1 MPLGL
6 GALSSPK
13 AGKRFQGDEFE
24 PKRMTSAFE
33 DHVLQLA
40 VAAVGN
46 VPAAQRADT
55 YAMSFFV
62 YDDED
67 DPRRP
72 TLTIGTNTEAR
83 VLASTSGSAT
93 ADPIARPAPTDPEE
107 ARWNYAFWLQNQL
120 VVVGDQDGDPPGAL
134 LRQEWVRSLGLWYE
148 DPSSDVEWRDALAKD
163 KSITGE
169 FVKVCVKT
177 ARSLHARGLVESV
190 FGRPIPVIV
199 HELEYYEP
207 IVDQTLRA
215 NPPGLA
221 DEFARW
227 VSQSGSP

>member
-1 MPLGL
+1 M
-6 GALSSPK
+6 
-13 AGKRFQGDEFE
+13 
-24 PKRMTSAFE
+24 
-33 DHVLQLA
+33 LQIA

-46 VPAAQRADT
+46 VPAEERADT
-55 YAMSFFV
+55 YAVSFFV

-67 DPRRP
+67 DPRCP

-83 VLASTSGSAT
+83 VLASTTGSPT
-93 ADPIARPAPTDPEE
+93 ADPTARPAPTDPEE

-120 VVVGDQDGDPPGAL
+120 AVVGDLDNDAPGAL

-148 DPSSDVEWRDALAKD
+148 DPSGDAEWRDSLAKD

-169 FVKVCVKT
+169 FVEMCVRT
-177 ARSLHARGLVESV
+177 ARNMHAEGLVERV
-190 FGRPIPVIV
+190 FGRPVPIIV
-199 HELEYYEP
+199 HELEYYDQ
-207 IVDQTLRA
+207 IADQTLRA
-215 NPPGLA
+215 NPPGMA